1 MPALLRYALIT
12 LLMLIAAACSSELPN
27 IPPASQPDAAAPAAL
42 PETSPSPLPPTPTA
56 APFLPAATPTAE
68 PIAAPTHAPVLRQLT
83 SGGCCVE
90 PFWSPDSQRLLYLD
104 KPFPDAPAG
113 FYSVNV
119 QDGGVSL
126 FTDRLGLFS
135 PDMSLRAFPDG
146 KQTIVER
153 LEDGQRWVIPSAGRA
168 VSFSPDGAQV
178 AWTAGQSG
186 PPFDTARRE
195 IWTSQ
200 ADGSQAK
207 ALLQL
212 YSGGFA
218 GWFPD
223 GRILINGR
231 MTLNEPMQGLWA
243 YSPQDGSALPLG
255 SGERLRGVAI
265 SPGGSWVT
273 YQVLF
278 SSNPDENGTWLVNT
292 RTGEKRRLD
301 LFGAYRWRDDG
312 RLLLIPLDAN
322 QPSHQIWQIDAASGQ
337 AQALTDPGATPIKVA
352 NGDWSVSPDGTK
364 VAFLSAHDHNIWVIE
379 LAD

>member
-1 MPALLRYALIT
+1 
-12 LLMLIAAACSSELPN
+12 
-27 IPPASQPDAAAPAAL
+27 
-42 PETSPSPLPPTPTA
+42 
-56 APFLPAATPTAE
+56 
-68 PIAAPTHAPVLRQLT
+68 VLRQLT
-83 SGGCCVE
+83 TGGCCVE
-90 PFWSPDSQRLLYLD
+90 PFWSPDSQQLFYLD
-104 KPFPDAPAG
+104 KPSPGAQAG
-113 FYSVNV
+113 FYSANV
-119 QDGGVSL
+119 QDGSVSL

-153 LEDGQRWVIPSAGRA
+153 LADEQRWVIPSAGRV

-223 GRILINGR
+223 GRLLVNGR
-231 MTLNEPMQGLWA
+231 IDLNEPMQGLWA
-243 YSPQDGSALPLG
+243 YSTQNGSMLPLG
-255 SGERLRGVAI
+255 SGERLRGVTI

-301 LFGAYRWRDDG
+301 LFGAYRWRDDS
-312 RLLLIPLDAN
+312 RLLLIPLDAS
-322 QPSHQIWQIDAASGQ
+322 QPSHQIWQIDAASGE
-337 AQALTDPGATPIKVA
+337 AQPLTDSSVTSFKIA

-364 VAFLSAHDHNIWVIE
+364 IAFVSAQDHNIWIIE
-379 LAD
+379 LVK